1 MEYKDKIKK
10 NRAIMI
16 KMNKVQGFIISIF
29 ACLNILWLL
38 VQIIDYFFL
47 TDVLK
52 NCMFIGS
59 FIIIISFIIPGIIE
73 LEEYWKRKVLKR
85 TFHDSLSSLDE
96 KIEVYKKII
105 DRCIFDIEDDILLK
119 CILVEKEVN
128 NWEEVIHIGNISAE
142 LYWRISRYKLRIKN
156 GEIMLDAIKHMQ
168 NNDEIED
175 LQLLK
180 SKILIDDIGYTLAE
194 LDIQHNAEKAR
205 ENIEKGL
212 SIAKCKSDSFLISKA
227 YRHLA
232 GTYLKEIRLMMG
244 QDIIIQDKMDCCIKY
259 YELACEESNKIT
271 DNYEKK
277 RMKAFLK
284 YLHGNILYVQ
294 GSWFDAWE
302 EYTLSKKQFER
313 INDFGSAVKIY
324 YCMGNVYEKQHDKT
338 KAINTYIDG
347 FNESQKLER
356 NDQVIKNGLAIC
368 HLVKGN
374 DEKMFEYYYIQVSK
388 LAKEFANQQVIAEL
402 DKIKNS

>member
-10 NRAIMI
+10 NKAII
-16 KMNKVQGFIISIF
+16 IRMNKVQGFILSIF
-29 ACLNILWLL
+29 ASLNILWLL

-59 FIIIISFIIPGIIE
+59 LIIIFSFIIPGVIE

-105 DRCIFDIEDDILLK
+105 DRCIFNIDDDILLK
-119 CILVEKEVN
+119 CILVEKEEK
-128 NWEEVIHIGNISAE
+128 NWEEVICIGKISSE

-156 GEIMLDAIKHMQ
+156 GEIMLDAIRNIQ
-168 NNDEIED
+168 NDDENENM
-175 LQLLK
+175 QLLK
-180 SKILIDDIGYTLAE
+180 AKILIDDIGYTLAE
-194 LDIQHNAEKAR
+194 LDIQHYAEKAR
-205 ENIEKGL
+205 ENIEEGL
-212 SIAKCKSDSFLISKA
+212 SIAKCKSDYFLISKA

-232 GTYLKEIRLMMG
+232 GTYLKEIRLMTG
-244 QDIIIQDKMDCCIKY
+244 QDVLIQDKINCCVKY
-259 YELACEESNKIT
+259 YEMACEESNKIT

-302 EYTLSKKQFER
+302 EYILSKKQFER
-313 INDFGSAVKIY
+313 IKDFGSAVKIY
-324 YCMGNVYEKQHDKT
+324 YRIGNVYEKQKVKS

-356 NDQVIKNGLAIC
+356 NDQVMKNGLAIC
-368 HLVKGN
+368 QLVKGN
-374 DEKMFEYYYIQVSK
+374 NEKMYEYYYIQVSK

-402 DKIKNS
+402 DKINNS